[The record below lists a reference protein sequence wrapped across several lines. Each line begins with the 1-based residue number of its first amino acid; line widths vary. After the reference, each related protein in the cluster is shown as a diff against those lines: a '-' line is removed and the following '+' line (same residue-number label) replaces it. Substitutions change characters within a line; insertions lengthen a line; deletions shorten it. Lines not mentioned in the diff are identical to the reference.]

1 MEGTHD
7 RIGVGGVQ
15 QSQAVPELVDQ
26 RYQQVNS
33 LGIVILGP

>member
-15 QSQAVPELVDQ
+15 QSQAVPELVG
-26 RYQQVNS
+26 RRLQQVRA
-33 LGIVILGP
+33 LHPAPGVI